1 MNFNTFYKLYYKHR
15 IKKASLFLKIY
26 LFLVIPIRYLIN
38 FFYFEKKINLDEFEK
53 KNYYLYGKNLSFL
66 FEFFNSDKGQQFY
79 DQYPQP
85 IKIDKKKKIKAHNY
99 AKYYEK
105 FLEPFKNKKNTILE
119 LGSFYGNASAAF
131 YFYFKN
137 SKIFGADL
145 NPDMFRYN
153 SNRVES
159 FFVNSG
165 SEDSI
170 KSNKFLMNNVFDIIV
185 EDASHMLK
193 DQIISLFLLFPKIN
207 SGGIITKASSIDQIR
222 TLKSPNYRVLKNLGI
237 KIGRQHVYFPRLL
250 SPKYNWVISLLWAL
264 KNQLHPIPELPSPGS
279 VSVPY
284 RIDISKQFMLV
295 AGYTLLGNLF
305 VRIDILEKLLGIL
318 SKETT
323 NGEFIATSEV
333 LNLLGCSYAD
343 FGEIIKNLGYRKFDK
358 IKTSETKKIY
368 LFIKEKRWKSKKNI
382 HKEVTRKKNKN
393 NFIAKTET
401 PFAKL
406 RNLEFKNTPNG

>member
-53 KNYYLYGKNLSFL
+53 KNYYLYEKNLSFL

-207 SGGIITKASSIDQIR
+207 SGGIIFIEELDFPETKADMRINQEGPD
-222 TLKSPNYRVLKNLGI
+222 LKSILIGI
-237 KIGRQHVYFPRLL
+237 QNNEKFNSSYIDEYHKKYFLEHY
-250 SPKYNWVISLLWAL
+250 SNIEIFKGNFNEIAVI
-264 KNQLHPIPELPSPGS
+264 
-279 VSVPY
+279 
-284 RIDISKQFMLV
+284 
-295 AGYTLLGNLF
+295 
-305 VRIDILEKLLGIL
+305 
-318 SKETT
+318 
-323 NGEFIATSEV
+323 
-333 LNLLGCSYAD
+333 
-343 FGEIIKNLGYRKFDK
+343 
-358 IKTSETKKIY
+358 TKK
-368 LFIKEKRWKSKKNI
+368 
-382 HKEVTRKKNKN
+382 
-393 NFIAKTET
+393 
-401 PFAKL
+401 
-406 RNLEFKNTPNG
+406 